1 MNMKKTSLL
10 IAVAVVALA
19 AVAARAQQIHG
30 EYVETRNADIY
41 TGQCFANS
49 EVGLMGD
56 QAIVAWR
63 IAKGEW
69 NGVRLDGLHVVGVT
83 RAADTLGSSFT
94 NPFPAKSVLILDER
108 ASAEQRAAL
117 AGFAREMGGRMFE
130 NIVRTETAPIQ
141 LDMEYHGEHPMA
153 ARVRAGNLA
162 TIETRPI
169 GARDKVCGHEETYYA
184 PLTPTAH
191 AMPAVAELDQF
202 KGAGLNAV
210 WSLSGKRSAFVGNFV
225 R

>member
-1 MNMKKTSLL
+1 MKKISLL
-10 IAVAVVALA
+10 IAVVFVALIS
-19 AVAARAQQIHG
+19 VAAQAQQIHG

-41 TGQCFANS
+41 TGHCFANS

-63 IAKGEW
+63 ISKGEW

-83 RAADTLGSSFT
+83 KAADTLGSLYT
-94 NPFPAKSVLILDER
+94 NPFPARAVLILDER
-108 ASAEQRAAL
+108 ANDQQRTAL
-117 AGFAREMGGRMFE
+117 QAFAQEMGGRMFE
-130 NIVRTETAPIQ
+130 NVVRTETAPIK

-153 ARVRAGNLA
+153 ARVEAGKFA
-162 TIETRPI
+162 TISTRPI
-169 GARDKVCGHEETYYA
+169 GEGDKICGHEEPYYP

-191 AMPAVAELDQF
+191 TMPAVAELDQF
-202 KGAGLNAV
+202 KGAGLNTV
-210 WSLSGKRSAFVGNFV
+210 WSLAGKRSAFVGNFA